1 MISGLEPGH
10 EGAIDGSPTSDRFHR
25 DHLILSYFLNDYSF
39 QKEKSTQVQLYNI
52 ENHSFFF
59 YLVFVSLIC
68 TRLLSSLKNYN
79 CCDYRCY
86 ENN

>member
-10 EGAIDGSPTSDRFHR
+10 EDTIDGSPTSDRFNR

-52 ENHSFFF
+52 
-59 YLVFVSLIC
+59 
-68 TRLLSSLKNYN
+68 
-79 CCDYRCY
+79 
-86 ENN
+86 